1 MGFRFQDTYFDLV
14 YTPVYDR
21 TVARIAPYRRF
32 MEESA
37 GRLALRNGST
47 VLSVGAGTGNEMLH
61 LTKHEI
67 VTDFSLVAIDLS
79 RRSLRRAR
87 RKFQGHG
94 NGRSNPLEI
103 LKMDAHCLA
112 FSDQKFDAVMCLHT
126 MDFVEDSVAV
136 TREIFRVLKKDGD
149 FVITYPT
156 GRGSSGLAAEIR
168 RSIAGNLRRGRLL
181 SAMGEAM
188 ATLGATVAYAPLALS
203 NSRRQHSLS
212 RSSIESLMESLSVTQ
227 FTITEDPAYQDIVVL
242 GKR

>member
-1 MGFRFQDTYFDLV
+1 MGFSFQDKYFDLV

-21 TVARIAPYRRF
+21 TVAWIAPYRRF

-37 GRLALRNGST
+37 GRLALRDGAT
-47 VLSVGAGTGNEMLH
+47 VLSVGAGTGNEILH
-61 LTKHEI
+61 LTKHP
-67 VTDFSLVAIDLS
+67 TATGLSLVAVDLS

-87 RKFQGHG
+87 RKSNGHG
-94 NGRSNPLEI
+94 HQLEI
-103 LKMDAHCLA
+103 LKMDAHSLA

-136 TREIFRVLKKDGD
+136 TREIFRVLKQGGD

-168 RSIAGNLRRGRLL
+168 TSIVGNLRRGRLL
-181 SAMGEAM
+181 SVTGEAM
-188 ATLGATVAYAPLALS
+188 ATLGAAVAYAPLAFS
-203 NSRRQHSLS
+203 NSRRKHSLA
-212 RSSIESLMESLSVTQ
+212 RASIERLMESISVKE
-227 FTITEDPAYQDIVVL
+227 FTISEDPAYQDLVVL